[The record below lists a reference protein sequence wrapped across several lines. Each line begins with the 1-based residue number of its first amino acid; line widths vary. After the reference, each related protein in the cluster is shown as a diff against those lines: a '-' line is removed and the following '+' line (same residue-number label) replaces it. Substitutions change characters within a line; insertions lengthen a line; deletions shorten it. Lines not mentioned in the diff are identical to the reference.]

1 MAANPGR
8 LLTKDELMQAVW
20 PDAIVEESNLSYN
33 VFAIRKALGE
43 GEDTERYVETVPKSG
58 YRFLPQVVPVDD
70 NGNGPLKDP
79 RVSSDDI
86 AAGNESERV
95 GTEGAEV
102 PLSTRLAYVA
112 PARARWRRWILFA
125 SGLAIGALA
134 AFLTLG
140 PPQHRVFPERPLH
153 FQEPVWGRLA
163 ESGVFSVSPGSIG
176 HKDTRGSGG

>member
-1 MAANPGR
+1 MAAHPGR

-43 GEDTERYVETVPKSG
+43 GEDTERYVETVPKRG

-70 NGNGPLKDP
+70 YGNGPLKDP
-79 RVSSDDI
+79 QAPPDDI
-86 AAGNESERV
+86 VASNGSDGV
-95 GTEGAEV
+95 GIEGAKG
-102 PLSTRLAYVA
+102 PFSTLVQVS
-112 PARARWRRWILFA
+112 PARARWRPWIIFA

-134 AFLTLG
+134 AVLTLG
-140 PPQHRVFPERPLH
+140 PQQSRVSSARPLY

-163 ESGVFSVSPGSIG
+163 ESGVFSVSPDG
-176 HKDTRGSGG
+176 HHVVL